1 MYEIKYENHLIQ
13 LKTMEEV
20 IQYITDLNNDGKQ
33 CEPQMLMIKLN
44 NTRIELG
51 LGDKQ
56 DRAVILFYAKNSAE
70 DTMLSYNEGSSE
82 GDITFYR
89 KNNIPFECKEYNLIP
104 LHIALAELGHM
115 LSNDCL
121 SATIRWYSL

>member
-1 MYEIKYENHLIQ
+1 MYEIKYEDHLIH
-13 LKTMEEV
+13 LKTMKEV
-20 IQYITDLNNDGKQ
+20 IQYITDLNSDWKK
-33 CEPQMLMIKLN
+33 CEPQMLFVKLN
-44 NTRIELG
+44 NTRIEIG

-56 DRAVILFYAKNSAE
+56 NRTVLLFYAKNVTE

-82 GDITFYR
+82 AHITFYR
-89 KNNIPFECKEYNLIP
+89 KNNIPFECREYNLIP
-104 LHIALAELGHM
+104 LHIALEELGHM